1 MFSSK
6 KIFLT
11 NNNSNTSSIVVRIID
26 QITGQLIDNSE
37 ILNQGTGI
45 VHLVDGQYFWGKKE
59 GFTTVSGF
67 HNSSSVV
74 DYQPLDI
81 KKNGENFVLTGLKS
95 KSKGDNHWITLHSN
109 GYYPRITFVDIPFSG
124 GTFDSPLK
132 IPLIPNSFNIQALN
146 ELARDDWYTEDY
158 DNALQRWVEKPRI
171 VVSNKLL
178 SFSQGA
184 PWENLYFVKDGSILQ
199 NINLEVT
206 INEIVSNINSI
217 SPWSYSTEEI
227 EVVTPV
233 PNTYLKQTN
242 TIFIA
247 YYNDIMSW
255 SSENSSTRNAGYGS
269 FSKSSLSSIFSG
281 HAMIDYNYTSK
292 YRTLIHEI
300 GHCLGYNHV
309 RSTTSIMNSPSKPIT
324 LFDNQVK
331 DIVYTRSLRNKSD
344 DIDFPS
350 YSISSKTNFPYLYET
365 ESGTTIYFPNMI
377 PLNENLVNNLN
388 YSQINYQINNQDVY
402 DYIIGCGIDG
412 EENKLIYKNNE
423 IYYSSS

>member
-26 QITGQLIDNSE
+26 QISGQLIDNSD

-45 VHLVDGQYFWGKKE
+45 VHLVDGKYFWGKKE
-59 GFTTVSGF
+59 GFTSIAGF

-95 KSKGDNHWITLHSN
+95 KSKGDNHWITLYSN

-124 GTFDSPLK
+124 GTFDNPLE
-132 IPLIPNSFNIQALN
+132 IPLIPTSFNIQALN
-146 ELARDDWYTEDY
+146 ELVRDNWYTEIY
-158 DNALQRWVEKPRI
+158 DNSLQRWIEKPRI

-178 SFSQGA
+178 SFSQGP
-184 PWENLYFVKDGSILQ
+184 PWQNSYFVQDGSILQ

-217 SPWSYSTEEI
+217 SPWTYSPDEI
-227 EVVTPV
+227 EIVTPSIG
-233 PNTYLKQTN
+233 TYLKQN
-242 TIFIA
+242 KTIFIA
-247 YYNDIMSW
+247 YYNDIMTW
-255 SSENSSTRNAGYGS
+255 SAANSTTTAAGYGA
-269 FSKSSLSSIFSG
+269 FSTFSSYVTSG
-281 HAMIDYNYTSK
+281 HAMIDYNYSSK

-309 RSTTSIMNSPSKPIT
+309 KSTTSIMNSPSKPIT

-344 DIDFPS
+344 DTDHPS

-365 ESGTTIYFPNMI
+365 ESGGTIYFPNMI
-377 PLNENLVNNLN
+377 PLNENFVNNLN
-388 YSQINYQINNQDVY
+388 YSQINDQDIY
-402 DYIIGCGIDG
+402 DYIIGCGVDG
-412 EENKLIYKNNE
+412 KENKLIYKNNQ